1 MAFEMICG
9 QCRGNLLVEH
19 FGVVVACPHCGAHLH
34 VPDPDAPPE
43 PSPVSI
49 TTEPTPQPIPVAVEE
64 PIAPAPVSAD
74 TERQPAPPTEEIPVF
89 TGEETE
95 PPPSV
100 EISVMPSIA
109 VSDAAQ
115 ALTTSV
121 IEEAPTSTASDGGFS
136 LSALLAASV
145 TEEATTTPTPE
156 PARQQPELSSQTSVS
171 EVPAPIVAALPTDP
185 IAPPVSPEPVT
196 ASAAV
201 AASAASTAVASE
213 PVAAQ
218 PMEAVTS
225 GLSNI
230 FGPSGNSNI
239 FSPSAAAPP
248 PHETGTVA
256 EQPASAVAASTVPA
270 AITES
275 DPPFSERSEDIS
287 FAETA
292 QAVVPV
298 AAANKATSKD
308 QVTVSKAMFL
318 VLISYASAMTLG
330 FGWLL
335 YLVKTGGG
343 GGLEALPDPVPSKKT
358 GFLWYPPATVMTAGH
373 NLEIGDSQ
381 RFGNIKV
388 TVLKVTR
395 GPIQFRHFS
404 NAKQTRPPTFPV
416 LKLWLRFENV
426 SEDQE
431 IAPLDDQLLFHRKG
445 NNYTEYKSSQF
456 VCRAD
461 QKTKAKPKIVIA
473 YDHVSGSGW
482 DLANLPLDK
491 PLAPHESR
499 EYYVPTVEQNL
510 DELTGDLVWRVHIR
524 KGYSARGNGVTTLFE
539 VHFDSQDIHDEAA

>member
-34 VPDPDAPPE
+34 VPDPDAPTE

-49 TTEPTPQPIPVAVEE
+49 ATESAPLPVPVAVEE
-64 PIAPAPVSAD
+64 PVAPAPVSSD
-74 TERQPAPPTEEIPVF
+74 TEPEPAPPTEEISVF
-89 TGEETE
+89 TGEESE

-109 VSDAAQ
+109 VS
-115 ALTTSV
+115 
-121 IEEAPTSTASDGGFS
+121 EEAPTESVTEEAPVSAAGDGGFS
-136 LSALLAASV
+136 LSKLLAASA
-145 TEEATTTPTPE
+145 TEEATTEPTPE
-156 PARQQPELSSQTSVS
+156 PARQAPDLSSQVAVS
-171 EVPAPIVAALPTDP
+171 EATAPIAATLPTESVVP
-185 IAPPVSPEPVT
+185 QVTPEPVIV
-196 ASAAV
+196 SAPV
-201 AASAASTAVASE
+201 VSE

-218 PMEAVTS
+218 INDAVPS
-225 GLSNI
+225 GLSDI
-230 FGPSGNSNI
+230 FGSSASAPPSHETAAVTEQTAN
-239 FSPSAAAPP
+239 AAA
-248 PHETGTVA
+248 
-256 EQPASAVAASTVPA
+256 ASAIP
-270 AITES
+270 ES
-275 DPPFSERSEDIS
+275 DPPFSERSEASS
-287 FAETA
+287 FAEA
-292 QAVVPV
+292 PHAVVP
-298 AAANKATSKD
+298 AAAASKPEENHD
-308 QVTVSKAMFL
+308 LVTFSKAMFV

-335 YLVKTGGG
+335 YQMKSGGAG
-343 GGLEALPDPVPSKKT
+343 GGLESLPDPVPAKKT
-358 GFLWYPPATVMTAGH
+358 GFQWYPPKTVMTAGH
-373 NLEIGDSQ
+373 DLGIGDSQ
-381 RFGNIKV
+381 RYGNIKV

-404 NAKQTRPPTFPV
+404 DAQQTRPPTFPV

-426 SEDQE
+426 SDDQE
-431 IAPLDDQLLFHRKG
+431 IAPLDDQLLFRRSG
-445 NNYTEYKSSQF
+445 TNYTQYKSSQF

-461 QKTKAKPKIVIA
+461 QKTKPNPKIVIA

-510 DELTGDLVWRVHIR
+510 DELTGNLVWRVHIR

-539 VHFDSQDIHDEAA
+539 VHFDSNDIHDEPA

>member
-34 VPDPDAPPE
+34 VPDPEAPPE

-49 TTEPTPQPIPVAVEE
+49 TTEPTPQPISVAVEE
-64 PIAPAPVSAD
+64 PIAPDPVSAD
-74 TERQPAPPTEEIPVF
+74 TEPQPAPPTEEMRVF

-100 EISVMPSIA
+100 EISVVPSIA
-109 VSDAAQ
+109 VSDEAQ
-115 ALTTSV
+115 SPTTSV
-121 IEEAPTSTASDGGFS
+121 IEEAPASAAIDGGFS
-136 LSALLAASV
+136 LSKLLAASV

-156 PARQQPELSSQTSVS
+156 TEPARQQPELSSQASVS
-171 EVPAPIVAALPTDP
+171 EVAAPIVAALPTDP
-185 IAPPVSPEPVT
+185 IAPPVSPDPVT
-196 ASAAV
+196 ASA
-201 AASAASTAVASE
+201 AVASE

-218 PMEAVTS
+218 PMEAAPS

-230 FGPSGNSNI
+230 FGPSGQSNI
-239 FSPSAAAPP
+239 FSSSAAAPQS
-248 PHETGTVA
+248 HETATVA
-256 EQPASAVAASTVPA
+256 EQAASTVTASAVPA
-270 AITES
+270 AILES
-275 DPPFSERSEDIS
+275 DPPFSERSEVSS
-287 FAETA
+287 FTEAA
-292 QAVVPV
+292 HAVVP
-298 AAANKATSKD
+298 AAAATKPASKD

-335 YLVKTGGG
+335 YLMKTGGG

-358 GFLWYPPATVMTAGH
+358 GFLWYPPATVMAAGH
-373 NLEIGDSQ
+373 NLGIGDSQ

-404 NAKQTRPPTFPV
+404 DAKQTRPPTFPV

-461 QKTKAKPKIVIA
+461 QKNKAKPKIVIA

-491 PLAPHESR
+491 PLSPHESR

-539 VHFDSQDIHDEAA
+539 VHFDSNDIHDEPA

>member
-34 VPDPDAPPE
+34 VPDPEAVAPSSPNPVSAATE
-43 PSPVSI
+43 PSPHSI
-49 TTEPTPQPIPVAVEE
+49 PLAVEE
-64 PIAPAPVSAD
+64 PAAPASVSAD
-74 TERQPAPPTEEIPVF
+74 IAPLPAPPTEEMSAF
-89 TGEETE
+89 TGQEAE

-100 EISVMPSIA
+100 EISVVPTIA
-109 VSDAAQ
+109 VSNQPEAP
-115 ALTTSV
+115 TTSV
-121 IEEAPTSTASDGGFS
+121 IEEAPASSASDGGFS
-136 LSALLAASV
+136 LSKLLAASA
-145 TEEATTTPTPE
+145 TGEAATTPSPE
-156 PARQQPELSSQTSVS
+156 PARQQPEQSSPTTVSGPTVPIATS
-171 EVPAPIVAALPTDP
+171 LPTEP
-185 IAPPVSPEPVT
+185 LAPPVSQVPVVG
-196 ASAAV
+196 SAPV
-201 AASAASTAVASE
+201 AGE
-213 PVAAQ
+213 PVAAR
-218 PMEAVTS
+218 PREGATS

-239 FSPSAAAPP
+239 FGASSAAPP
-248 PHETGTVA
+248 SHETATVA
-256 EQPASAVAASTVPA
+256 EPPANAVAASTVPA
-270 AITES
+270 AIMES
-275 DPPFSERSEDIS
+275 DPPFSERSEVSS
-287 FAETA
+287 FAEA
-292 QAVVPV
+292 AHAVVPTT
-298 AAANKATSKD
+298 AATKPVSKD
-308 QVTVSKAMFL
+308 RITVSKAMFL

-335 YLVKTGGG
+335 YQIKTGGG
-343 GGLEALPDPVPSKKT
+343 AGLEALPDPVPSKKT
-358 GFLWYPPATVMTAGH
+358 GFEWYPPRTVMTAGH
-373 NLEIGDSQ
+373 TLEIGDSQ

-395 GPIQFRHFS
+395 GPIHFRHFS

-426 SEDQE
+426 SDDQE
-431 IAPLDDQLLFHRKG
+431 IAPLDDHLLFNRKG

-461 QKTKAKPKIVIA
+461 QKNKSKPKIVIA

-482 DLANLPLDK
+482 DLANLQLDK

-510 DELTGDLVWRVHIR
+510 DELTGDLVWRVHFR

-539 VHFDSQDIHDEAA
+539 VHFDSDDIHDEPA

>member
-19 FGVVVACPHCGAHLH
+19 FGVVVACPHCGTHLH
-34 VPDPDAPPE
+34 VPDPEAVAPSE
-43 PSPVSI
+43 PSPVST
-49 TTEPTPQPIPVAVEE
+49 TTEPAPQPIPLAVEE
-64 PIAPAPVSAD
+64 PVAPASVSAD
-74 TERQPAPPTEEIPVF
+74 TEPQPAPPTEELRVF
-89 TGEETE
+89 TGEESE

-109 VSDAAQ
+109 VSDEAQ
-115 ALTTSV
+115 GPTTSV
-121 IEEAPTSTASDGGFS
+121 TEETSASAAGDGGFS
-136 LSALLAASV
+136 LSALLAASA
-145 TEEATTTPTPE
+145 TEATTTEPTPE
-156 PARQQPELSSQTSVS
+156 PARQQPDLSSQAAVS
-171 EVPAPIVAALPTDP
+171 EATAPIAASWPTE
-185 IAPPVSPEPVT
+185 PVVPQATPEPVT
-196 ASAAV
+196 DSAPV
-201 AASAASTAVASE
+201 VSE

-218 PMEAVTS
+218 LNVAVPS
-225 GLSNI
+225 GLSDI
-230 FGPSGNSNI
+230 FGSSASAPSS
-239 FSPSAAAPP
+239 
-248 PHETGTVA
+248 HETAAVA

-275 DPPFSERSEDIS
+275 DPPFSECSEDSS
-287 FAETA
+287 FAEA
-292 QAVVPV
+292 AHDVVPA
-298 AAANKATSKD
+298 AAANKPASKD

-335 YLVKTGGG
+335 YLMKTGGG

-358 GFLWYPPATVMTAGH
+358 VFEWYPPRTVMTAGH
-373 NLEIGDSQ
+373 TLEIGDSQ

-426 SEDQE
+426 SDDQE

-461 QKTKAKPKIVIA
+461 QKNKAKPKIVIA
-473 YDHVSGSGW
+473 YDHISGSGW

-539 VHFDSQDIHDEAA
+539 VHFDSQDIHDESA

>member
-34 VPDPDAPPE
+34 VPDPDAPAE
-43 PSPVSI
+43 PSPASI
-49 TTEPTPQPIPVAVEE
+49 ATESVPLPVPVAVEE
-64 PIAPAPVSAD
+64 PVAPAPMSTD
-74 TERQPAPPTEEIPVF
+74 TEPQPAPPTEEMRVF
-89 TGEETE
+89 TGEESE

-100 EISVMPSIA
+100 EISVVPTIE
-109 VSDAAQ
+109 VSVEPEAQ
-115 ALTTSV
+115 APSTSV
-121 IEEAPTSTASDGGFS
+121 IEETPASATSDGGFS
-136 LSALLAASV
+136 LSQLLAASA
-145 TEEATTTPTPE
+145 TEEANPEPTPE
-156 PARQQPELSSQTSVS
+156 PARQEPDLGSQAAVAEAT
-171 EVPAPIVAALPTDP
+171 APIASSLPTESVTP
-185 IAPPVSPEPVT
+185 QVTPEPV
-196 ASAAV
+196 AVSAPV
-201 AASAASTAVASE
+201 VSE
-213 PVAAQ
+213 PIAAPLNVAV
-218 PMEAVTS
+218 PF

-230 FGPSGNSNI
+230 FGPSDSATTLRE
-239 FSPSAAAPP
+239 SAA
-248 PHETGTVA
+248 VA
-256 EQPASAVAASTVPA
+256 EQPALAAAASAMPG

-287 FAETA
+287 FADA
-292 QAVVPV
+292 PHAVVP
-298 AAANKATSKD
+298 AAAASKPEENHD
-308 QVTVSKAMFL
+308 LVTFSKAMFV

-335 YLVKTGGG
+335 YQMKSGGAG
-343 GGLEALPDPVPSKKT
+343 GGLEALPDPVPAKKT
-358 GFLWYPPATVMTAGH
+358 GFQWYPPRTVMTAGH
-373 NLEIGDSQ
+373 DLGIGDSQ

-395 GPIQFRHFS
+395 GPIQFKHFS
-404 NAKQTRPPTFPV
+404 DTKQTRPPTFPV

-431 IAPLDDQLLFHRKG
+431 IAPLDDQLLFRRSG
-445 NNYTEYKSSQF
+445 TNYTQYKSSQF

-461 QKTKAKPKIVIA
+461 QKTKPNPKIVIA

-539 VHFDSQDIHDEAA
+539 VHFDSNDIHDEPA